1 MPDDRFAY
9 YDLQRLEASHDV
21 DLLFPGWQPGD
32 ERLVVLSPHD
42 DDGLLG
48 AGYAI
53 QAARANGGEVT
64 LLILC
69 DGSAGYSTP
78 EEKETIVATRQIE
91 TLAAYGAL
99 GLDRERVLRCD
110 YPDFSLAG
118 YLGWHLPDGSPGTMQ
133 RILPE
138 LRRTGVTRLLL
149 PNGYREHIDHEAT
162 ERIGRYDGPQVG
174 DPILADLGLAPPVRS
189 VLQYAVWGDFSPEDA
204 LVHGRAQA
212 LRANRALLAPA
223 EAEARVVEGL
233 RAFRSQARIIE
244 GLVAAREGRRHGGR
258 WMEVYLALDP
268 RPALD
273 YGPYHAAVA
282 KINGVDAESIGRN
295 I

>member
-1 MPDDRFAY
+1 MPDDCFAY
-9 YDLQRLEASHDV
+9 YDLQRLEASHDL

-53 QAARANGGEVT
+53 QAAWANGGEVT

-244 GLVAAREGRRHGGR
+244 GLVAARASRRHGDR
-258 WMEVYLALDP
+258 WMEAYLALDP

-282 KINGVDAESIGRN
+282 KIDGVDTES
-295 I
+295 